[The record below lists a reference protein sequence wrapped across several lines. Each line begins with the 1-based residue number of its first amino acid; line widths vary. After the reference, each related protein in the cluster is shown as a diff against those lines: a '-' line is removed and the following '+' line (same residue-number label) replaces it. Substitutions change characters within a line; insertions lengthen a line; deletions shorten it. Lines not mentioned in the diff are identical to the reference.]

1 MKRTFVI
8 IMVVGIALTVLV
20 QGAFAAEYPKM
31 KLRYANLV
39 SAQMPTSK
47 ADIFV
52 AKELTKRTNGAVQV
66 KIFHGGTLGSSSE
79 MIDLIGSGAIDMGN
93 FIASY
98 VFSRLPMQAFF
109 SMPLTYPDIETVT
122 KLTRLGW
129 KTSKKLQ
136 DDLIKNNLYPFLFR
150 GLAVVHIISKRPIRT
165 LRDLKGLKIRSW
177 GTVFPKLLKKL
188 GAIPVN
194 MQFHE
199 VYEGLQRGTID
210 AALSSYGVAY
220 AYKNFEVAKYLS
232 DINFGADSVYCSYI
246 NLDLYKSW
254 PRNLKDLFNQIIK
267 EAEALSDK
275 TLKGFDQYAL
285 AGMQK
290 AGAKLIH
297 FEDQDKINALRN
309 FAIDLTVETI
319 IQQGKAYAKPARE
332 YAEWLKAELAKG
344 N

>member
-1 MKRTFVI
+1 MKKTFVTI
-8 IMVVGIALTVLV
+8 IVGVVLTVLV
-20 QGAFAAEYPKM
+20 RGAFAAEYPKM

-52 AKELTKRTNGAVQV
+52 AKELTRRTNGAVQV
-66 KIFHGGTLGSSSE
+66 KMFHGGTLGSSTE
-79 MIDLIGSGAIDMGN
+79 MIDLIGSGAVDMGN

-109 SMPLTYPDIETVT
+109 SMPLAYPDVPTVT

-129 KTSKKLQ
+129 KSSKKLQ
-136 DDLIKNNLYPFLFR
+136 EDLIENNLYPFLFR
-150 GLAVVHIISKRPIRT
+150 GLAVVHIISKKPIRT
-165 LRDLKGLKIRSW
+165 LGDFKGLKVRSW
-177 GTVFPKLLKKL
+177 GIVFPKLLKKF
-188 GAIPVN
+188 GAVPVN
-194 MQFHE
+194 MQFNE

-210 AALSSYGVAY
+210 AALSSYSVAY

-232 DINFGADSVYCSYI
+232 DINLGADSLYCSYI

-254 PRNLKDLFNQIIK
+254 PQNLKDLFNQICK

-275 TLKGFDQYAL
+275 TLIGFDQYAL
-285 AGMQK
+285 AEMQK

-297 FEDQDKINALRN
+297 FQDQDKINAMRD
-309 FAIDLTVETI
+309 FAIDLTAEAVSR
-319 IQQGKAYAKPARE
+319 QGDEYKKPARE
-332 YAEWLKAELAKG
+332 YAKWLKAQLAKIK
-344 N
+344 